1 MHPFF
6 FTTDLKSLL
15 RIATRPPMP
24 AKNDWFSLFI
34 HTYIHRY
41 MHTYVHTYI
50 HTCQRFVFTVHT
62 VQSRHI
68 GLTRCVFYN
77 SAIFQSYKT
86 YIVGI
91 KGLLSKYHS
100 IFFFQIFTLNT
111 SALNNRFYSVI

>member
-6 FTTDLKSLL
+6 FTTDLKILL

-24 AKNDWFSLFI
+24 AKYDLFSLFI
-34 HTYIHRY
+34 HTYID
-41 MHTYVHTYI
+41 TCIHTYI
-50 HTCQRFVFTVHT
+50 HTYLPEVCFRCSYGL

-68 GLTRCVFYN
+68 GLTRCVCYN

-100 IFFFQIFTLNT
+100 LSFFQIFTLNT